1 MSEQIKTKHKQES
14 SGLMTEGTIWKQILF
29 FAIPLILGN
38 LLQQLYNTVDSIIVG
53 NYVGSNALGAVG
65 ASTSLITLLIAF
77 SQGAAVGAGVVV
89 SQFLGARNK
98 KSVESAVHTALT
110 IAGILGIILTAAGI
124 LFTPTLLK
132 WMHTPDEIIGEATLY
147 LRIYS
152 GGLIFNVLYN
162 MAAGI
167 INAAG
172 KSRRSLQYL
181 AVAFVTNIILDL
193 ILIRGLNF
201 GVEGAAIATDIS
213 QLVSSILALSF
224 LMRVKDSYRVS
235 IRKLGIRK
243 DMALKIIKIGLPAG
257 IQNMAISFSNVL
269 VQSSIN
275 GFGALAVAG
284 FGAYLKID
292 GFNILPVLSFSMAA
306 TTFVGQNYGAGRMDR
321 VKKGMLTT
329 LGMSVIYTICIGVIL
344 MIFSRPVIG
353 LFTSDSEVITY
364 GQIAM
369 QYFCPFYFLLGIL
382 YSLAGTVRG
391 VGKTIPPMVVLLISL
406 CAFRIVWLKT
416 ILPHFDSIRGVFL
429 IYPVSWVIGM
439 TLMALYT
446 WKGNWR
452 PKPGE
457 HFAG

>member
-1 MSEQIKTKHKQES
+1 MSEKIKTKHKQES

-110 IAGILGIILTAAGI
+110 IAGILGIVLTAAGI

-181 AVAFVTNIILDL
+181 AVASVTNIILDL

-329 LGMSVIYTICIGVIL
+329 LGMSVIYTVCIGVIL

-353 LFTSDSEVITY
+353 LFTPANPD
-364 GQIAM
+364 M
-369 QYFCPFYFLLGIL
+369 
-382 YSLAGTVRG
+382 
-391 VGKTIPPMVVLLISL
+391 
-406 CAFRIVWLKT
+406 
-416 ILPHFDSIRGVFL
+416 
-429 IYPVSWVIGM
+429 
-439 TLMALYT
+439 
-446 WKGNWR
+446 
-452 PKPGE
+452 
-457 HFAG
+457 